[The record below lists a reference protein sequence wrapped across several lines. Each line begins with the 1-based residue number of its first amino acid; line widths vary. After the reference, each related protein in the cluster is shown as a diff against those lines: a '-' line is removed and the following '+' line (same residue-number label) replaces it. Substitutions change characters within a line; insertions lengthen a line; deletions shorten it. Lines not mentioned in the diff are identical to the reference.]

1 MTGNWPVLFL
11 FSLRAVA
18 GMHGVA
24 FGGAGF
30 VNDALEQTPDRGV
43 GQWPCIVALSVCEH
57 FVFPVRLV
65 QRYLC
70 LLLELADFEG
80 AVRALVQELDELLV
94 DFIDAAAPV
103 AEVHGATSRRERP
116 WRAASLNERTRSASA
131 VAAAS
136 TDFAFS
142 ISETSAEPTTAASAR
157 PPSTE
162 TWPGSEMPKPTAMGS
177 CVTLRVRR
185 KSAGRSSGKASFAP
199 VWPVRDIKYRKPEEQ
214 AAIFARRSS
223 VEVGAPRK

>member
-116 WRAASLNERTRSASA
+116 WRAASLNERTRYASA
-131 VAAAS
+131 GDEIEKTGGAGG
-136 TDFAFS
+136 DF
-142 ISETSAEPTTAASAR
+142 
-157 PPSTE
+157 
-162 TWPGSEMPKPTAMGS
+162 
-177 CVTLRVRR
+177 R
-185 KSAGRSSGKASFAP
+185 KSL
-199 VWPVRDIKYRKPEEQ
+199 VRGSRRTKKNRVEMMGGEN
-214 AAIFARRSS
+214 AAILFGFFGREISGEDA
-223 VEVGAPRK
+223 VGACRRGRGCEFFKAHLQDGIVIAEKDQRDL

>member
-116 WRAASLNERTRSASA
+116 WRAASLSGRILAARAE
-131 VAAAS
+131 AAAS
-136 TDFAFS
+136 TERVFS
-142 ISETSAEPTTAASAR
+142 ISETRA
-157 PPSTE
+157 
-162 TWPGSEMPKPTAMGS
+162 GSEMPKPTAMGR
-177 CVTLRVRR
+177 CVTLRARR
-185 KSAGRSSGKASFAP
+185 KREGSSSGRVSLAP
-199 VWPVRDIKYRKPEEQ
+199 VTPVREMR
-214 AAIFARRSS
+214 
-223 VEVGAPRK
+223 